1 MPTPD
6 TLPSPD
12 DLVGAWQLASWE
24 VSTGGRVVHPF
35 GPDAT
40 GVLTYTSDGIMQATI
55 AGAGRQP
62 YSGPTARRSPDVEV
76 ARAARSFFAYAGT
89 WHLDDEVVVHD
100 VTHGLD
106 PGFVGTQQRR
116 RVDLDGDL
124 LVLSA
129 DEPIGDAL
137 RHHRLTWRR
146 TAPRS

>member
-1 MPTPD
+1 
-6 TLPSPD
+6 
-12 DLVGAWQLASWE
+12 
-24 VSTGGRVVHPF
+24 
-35 GPDAT
+35 
-40 GVLTYTSDGIMQATI
+40 
-55 AGAGRQP
+55 
-62 YSGPTARRSPDVEV
+62 V

-100 VTHGLD
+100 VTHALD

-146 TAPRS
+146 PAPPS